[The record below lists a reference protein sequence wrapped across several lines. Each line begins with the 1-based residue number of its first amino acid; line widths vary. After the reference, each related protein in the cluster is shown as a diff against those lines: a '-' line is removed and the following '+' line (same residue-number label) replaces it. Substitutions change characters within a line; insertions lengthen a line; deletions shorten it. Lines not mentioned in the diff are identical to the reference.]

1 MFMWSDI
8 TQTQQIRTFFAQ
20 EYIFSS
26 KNLRICIFCC
36 TFAADFEKR
45 VFCMRWRDGRVVD
58 CGGLEN
64 RWAERLRGFESLSL
78 RKNKMKN
85 ESDRARF
92 FMPYGEPNLFEN
104 TIGDKKKKG
113 CSGNFFILSCI
124 GCPWQRQEQQ
134 RNQLQ
139 LEKKRIHYASDSMHF
154 WKKMRVYLCICIFC
168 STFAGDF
175 IKIVLDNAFEYLK
188 IENSSRTCHRG

>member
-78 RKNKMKN
+78 R
-85 ESDRARF
+85 
-92 FMPYGEPNLFEN
+92 N
-104 TIGDKKKKG
+104 TKWRTSLTGLVFLYPIVNQTCLRTQLGIKKKNG
-113 CSGNFFILSCI
+113 YSGNFFILSCI
-124 GCPWQRQEQQ
+124 GRPWQRQEQQ